1 MVLAGWWSTALGWVL
16 IEEKESKRC
25 AQHTLEV
32 PEFQRRGPSMQ
43 RTPITRRQFIER
55 TAAVAGGLLLSPLAG
70 RMVRGEG
77 RRTAVDQVPLGKT
90 GLKIC
95 RLGIGCGTNSGR
107 VQQELGQEGFNRLV
121 RYAYDQGI
129 TFIDIARSYRTH
141 GMLKEA
147 IQGLPRE
154 KLFIQ
159 TKMGGSPDKPLEE
172 IDKYRQTYGVDYL
185 DSLLVH
191 CSMTSN
197 WDEERKRI
205 MDAMQEAKEKKLIRA
220 HGVSCHSL
228 PALTRAAELD
238 WVDVNLVRV
247 NPQGSHMDTADAK
260 SWNAESNQ
268 THVQPVV
275 EQIRR
280 MHEKGHGIIGMKIM
294 GEGDFTNPED
304 REKSIRFAMQP
315 DFLDCVTIGFK
326 SPAEVDE
333 AIKRINSALAAK
345 A

>member
-1 MVLAGWWSTALGWVL
+1 ML
-16 IEEKESKRC
+16 
-25 AQHTLEV
+25 
-32 PEFQRRGPSMQ
+32 RRE
-43 RTPITRRQFIER
+43 ITRRQFIEK
-55 TAAVAGGLLLSPLAG
+55 TAAVAGGVLLAPLAG
-70 RMVRGEG
+70 RMVQGEG
-77 RRTAVDQVPLGKT
+77 KKTAIDLVPLGKT

-159 TKMGGSPDKPLEE
+159 TKMGGNPEKPLEE
-172 IDKYRQTYGVDYL
+172 IDKYRQTYGVDYI
-185 DSLLVH
+185 DCLLVH
-191 CSMTSN
+191 CTITPK
-197 WDEERKRI
+197 WDDERKRV
-205 MDAMQEAKEKKLIRA
+205 MDAMQEAKDKKLIRA

-228 PALTRAAELD
+228 PALVRAAEID

-247 NPQGSHMDTADAK
+247 NPQGSHMDTADVK
-260 SWNAESNQ
+260 SWNAESNA
-268 THVQPVV
+268 THVPAVM
-275 EQIRR
+275 EQFKR
-280 MHEKGHGIIGMKIM
+280 MREQGHGIIGMKIM
-294 GEGDFTNPED
+294 GEGDFTKPED

-315 DFLDCVTIGFK
+315 GLLDSVTIGFK
-326 SPAEVDE
+326 NTAEIDE
-333 AIKRINSALAAK
+333 AIQRMNSALAEK